1 MVCNEFVGHCAR
13 KTTVPAFRVKAEQVI
28 AIGVSLADP
37 QFADHAAIRQRL
49 VHIVSPIVTS
59 RCFRASWRARR
70 ESHPQYICCIATII
84 RRQPSER
91 GPLLLKMHS

>member
-37 QFADHAAIRQRL
+37 QFPDDAAIRQRL

-59 RCFRASWRARR
+59 PAVSGL
-70 ESHPQYICCIATII
+70 
-84 RRQPSER
+84 R
-91 GPLLLKMHS
+91 GAHAANRIHNIYVALQQ